1 MDYYTESVW
10 RLEAWC
16 TQSPRFL
23 WNVSKE
29 TFLMSVLMVHC
40 SERTT
45 ADTML
50 MKELEGVLADA
61 RDLESYLKE
70 KKQHLRQTL
79 DVISEKLQR

>member
-1 MDYYTESVW
+1 
-10 RLEAWC
+10 
-16 TQSPRFL
+16 
-23 WNVSKE
+23 
-29 TFLMSVLMVHC
+29 MSVLMVHC

-79 DVISEKLQR
+79 DVISERLQR

>member
-1 MDYYTESVW
+1 
-10 RLEAWC
+10 
-16 TQSPRFL
+16 
-23 WNVSKE
+23 
-29 TFLMSVLMVHC
+29 MSVLMVHC

-61 RDLESYLKE
+61 RHLESYLKE

-79 DVISEKLQR
+79 DLISEKLQS